1 MQSPT
6 EWLSLKMEN
15 EGHEREPR
23 DLVREEEEEEEEDG
37 LLVRSSKSNAERGIP
52 KVVKNCH
59 AEKGGYADL
68 LSVTENGAQEST
80 FDCDKKRVEE
90 LVNPTQADRA
100 EEGAHLKDYLP
111 RLQSCVYDDK
121 DDDGKST
128 PTPSIK
134 ECNGRNASDISVNR
148 SLYSDLDYPQ
158 TLPQV
163 PSTFQKSSTVEEIE
177 AAAVHEITDSEIDP
191 NDYDVESVLQKQNTH
206 DLYCPNCY
214 SCITRRVILRKRKR
228 KNRISSEDA
237 KRNKFEYSFGSEHE
251 AYPTQVTSDHGHDD
265 PLINLEDTPIL
276 DDYNSERGVF
286 RCLSCFSFFTPTE
299 SGFKLFQIFGEK
311 GGKENARDDE
321 RMKMKKSWF
330 SSIFVSDKGR
340 GFADQG
346 PEKTN
351 NEETSPPLHVD
362 CQETEASSLISHN
375 NEPKQV
381 ENNVMGTV
389 GISDRAIIDKQDVGA
404 GNLIINQF
412 KVDTNHQLNVSKEVK
427 VSGAIDESWTRD
439 DKSQVIAERLVDG
452 SLSATQTGLKVLV
465 TSNAQSLSLGKKQAD
480 QLCDREVQNK
490 SSDDEAVISLISPVS
505 VLKGS
510 EGVTKFDIPTGA
522 HEDKG
527 KDTIITVEEGPT
539 ASVESVNV
547 PHLATQIHEME
558 QGGNARE
565 GNKIEIIK
573 SIVYGG
579 LAELITSLSIVSSAA
594 AGDTTTLQILALG
607 LANLIG
613 GFFIILNNLWEL
625 KKDCIEQAS
634 NQITEQPDR
643 YTELLGKR
651 KNFMIHA
658 IVVLLSYILFG
669 LVPPTVYAFFLRT
682 HNDVRELKLS
692 TAAAASLLCII
703 LLAIGKAYAQRPPK
717 PYLKTITFYVVL
729 GLMVSGVSFGAGDL
743 INRLLQKFGLFEPS
757 SSEISLY
764 LPRVTPL
771 TDAVA
776 LASSN

>member
-1 MQSPT
+1 M
-6 EWLSLKMEN
+6 
-15 EGHEREPR
+15 
-23 DLVREEEEEEEEDG
+23 
-37 LLVRSSKSNAERGIP
+37 
-52 KVVKNCH
+52 
-59 AEKGGYADL
+59 
-68 LSVTENGAQEST
+68 
-80 FDCDKKRVEE
+80 
-90 LVNPTQADRA
+90 PTQ
-100 EEGAHLKDYLP
+100 
-111 RLQSCVYDDK
+111 
-121 DDDGKST
+121 
-128 PTPSIK
+128 SIK
-134 ECNGRNASDISVNR
+134 ECNGRNASHVSVNG
-148 SLYSDLDYPQ
+148 SLFSDLDYPQ

-163 PSTFQKSSTVEEIE
+163 PSTFQTSSTVEEIE
-177 AAAVHEITDSEIDP
+177 AVAVDEITDSEIDP

-237 KRNKFEYSFGSEHE
+237 KRNKFESSFGSEHE

-321 RMKMKKSWF
+321 GMKMKKSWF

-346 PEKTN
+346 AEKPN
-351 NEETSPPLHVD
+351 NEETSPPIHVE
-362 CQETEASSLISHN
+362 CQETEANSLISHN
-375 NEPKQV
+375 NEPKRV

-389 GISDRAIIDKQDVGA
+389 GISDRAIIDKQ
-404 GNLIINQF
+404 GNLIINHF

-427 VSGAIDESWTRD
+427 VSGAINESRTGD
-439 DKSQVIAERLVDG
+439 DISQVIAERLVEG

-465 TSNAQSLSLGKKQAD
+465 TSDAQSLSLGKKQAD

-510 EGVTKFDIPTGA
+510 EGVTKFDISTDA
-522 HEDKG
+522 HEDKGSKTAYIRPPLPHRRCKPLRHCGNDDDDESG

-539 ASVESVNV
+539 ASAESVNV

-594 AGDTTTLQILALG
+594 GGDTSTLHILALG

-613 GFFIILNNLWEL
+613 GFLIALNNLWEL
-625 KKDCIEQAS
+625 KKGCIEQAS
-634 NQITEQPDR
+634 HQITEQPDR

-651 KNFMIHA
+651 KNFMIHT
-658 IVVLLSYILFG
+658 IVVLLSYTLFG
-669 LVPPTVYAFFLRT
+669 LVPPTVYAFSFRT
-682 HNDVRELKLS
+682 SNDVRELKL
-692 TAAAASLLCII
+692 AAAATASLLCII

-717 PYLKTITFYVVL
+717 PYLKSITFYVVL
-729 GLMVSGVSFGAGDL
+729 G
-743 INRLLQKFGLFEPS
+743 
-757 SSEISLY
+757 
-764 LPRVTPL
+764 
-771 TDAVA
+771 
-776 LASSN
+776 